1 MTIQELKELRAS
13 GRFHHATYRNQGTL
27 WEGLW
32 VYENDAPGPNH
43 KPGNWHP
50 GYKPAG
56 AFFKDSPELDAAY
69 DELRGTG
76 ISLGRYGA
84 G

>member
-1 MTIQELKELRAS
+1 MTIQELKELRAA

-32 VYENDAPGPNH
+32 VYESDAPGPGH
-43 KPGNWHP
+43 KSGNWHP

-56 AFFKDSPELDAAY
+56 AFYKDNPELDAAY
-69 DELRGTG
+69 AELSGTG

>member
-1 MTIQELKELRAS
+1 MTIAELKELRAA
-13 GRFHHATYRNQGTL
+13 GKFHHATYRNQGRL

-32 VYENDAPGPNH
+32 VYENDEPGPNH

-69 DELRGTG
+69 AELSGTG

>member
-1 MTIQELKELRAS
+1 MTLTELKELRAA

-32 VYENDAPGPNH
+32 IYENDEPPADWGAR
-43 KPGNWHP
+43 WHP
-50 GYKPAG
+50 RYKPAG
-56 AFFKDSPELDAAY
+56 AFYKDNPELDAAH

>member
-1 MTIQELKELRAS
+1 MTIQDLKELRAA
-13 GRFHHATYRNQGTL
+13 GKFHHATYRNQGTL

-32 VYENDAPGPNH
+32 VYENDEPAPGY
-43 KPGNWHP
+43 KGWHP
-50 GYKPAG
+50 RYKPAG
-56 AFFKDSPELDAAY
+56 AFYKDSPELDAAY
-69 DELRGTG
+69 DELRCTG

>member
-1 MTIQELKELRAS
+1 MTIEELKALRAS

-32 VYENDAPGPNH
+32 VYENDPPPPGWT
-43 KPGNWHP
+43 KWHP
-50 GYKPAG
+50 GYRPVG
-56 AFFKDSPELDAAY
+56 AFFKDSPELEAACA
-69 DELRGTG
+69 ELSGTG
-76 ISLGRYGA
+76 ISLGRYGT